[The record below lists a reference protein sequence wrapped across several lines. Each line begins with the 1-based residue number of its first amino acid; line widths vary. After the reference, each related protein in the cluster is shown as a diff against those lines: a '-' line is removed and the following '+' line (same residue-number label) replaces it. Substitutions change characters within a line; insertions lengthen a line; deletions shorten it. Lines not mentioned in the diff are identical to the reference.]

1 MHKLL
6 AKTTFAIIVF
16 LTSKI
21 IDLPA
26 SVHNCPFRCQNVTSK
41 CHCQT
46 SFNCRLVLNAE
57 LQMRR
62 IKYKIVIFIALAHL
76 PHIRNM

>member
-1 MHKLL
+1 MHKLF
-6 AKTTFAIIVF
+6 AKNTFAIIVF

-26 SVHNCPFRCQNVTSK
+26 SVRNCPFRCQNVTSK

-62 IKYKIVIFIALAHL
+62 IKYKIVIFIVLVHL
-76 PHIRNM
+76 PHIRNL

>member
-1 MHKLL
+1 MHKLF

-26 SVHNCPFRCQNVTSK
+26 SVHNCPFGCQNVTSK
-41 CHCQT
+41 YHCQT

-62 IKYKIVIFIALAHL
+62 IKY
-76 PHIRNM
+76 R

>member
-41 CHCQT
+41 CHCQI

>member
-1 MHKLL
+1 MHKLF

-21 IDLPA
+21 IDLRA
-26 SVHNCPFRCQNVTSK
+26 SVHSCPFRCQNVTGK
-41 CHCQT
+41 YHCQA

-62 IKYKIVIFIALAHL
+62 IKYKLVIFIVLAHL